1 MEHYDGNSH
10 VQMLVR
16 QQIELARAERSQ
28 EGAADENRVPLMALG
43 AALGIGIV
51 GFLRARRK
59 A

>member
-1 MEHYDGNSH
+1 
-10 VQMLVR
+10 MLVR